1 MTDDYYEEKALA
13 EITEKGFKAGEFV
26 GDLPDPTTHNE
37 AALGGAGLGGGGGS
51 KADRGAGGIYRAG
64 GPTTI
69 FGSSGWGPFS
79 DGPLNAVR
87 KSLLSRDNVTEENWM
102 LMMAARVREADE
114 EWAKWR
120 QEARKVPE
128 GVQGV
133 YMGDAV
139 LANGLP
145 ARVNA
150 SKSKSV
156 QRAVQEEEGVV
167 VDDGGYQEGYPKR
180 KKVVGFETETEASS
194 SSAPL
199 GVYDPHSNLIF
210 CELTSTSHTHQLTC
224 SQTVTTLNP
233 RPHVGSQCLTILPTH
248 SRDPLLGVRRW
259 ETEPG
264 ALPGS
269 IPSWSS
275 RSPTQRKAKMSGY
288 LLEERRPQL
297 RLLGLRNLVVCM
309 LLLHTHFQ
317 LVGRECLKNA
327 DAGPEFHDAERQ
339 GGIKCTK

>member
-13 EITEKGFKAGEFV
+13 EISEKGFKAGEFV
-26 GDLPDPTTHNE
+26 GELPDPTTHNE
-37 AALGGAGLGGGGGS
+37 ASALGGAGLGGGGGS

-69 FGSSGWGPFS
+69 FGGSGWGPFS

-114 EWAKWR
+114 EWEKWR

-145 ARVNA
+145 ARVNG

-156 QRAVQEEEGVV
+156 QRTVQEEEGVV
-167 VDDGGYQEGYPKR
+167 VDDGEYQEGYPKR
-180 KKVVGFETETEASS
+180 KKVVGFETETEAANSN
-194 SSAPL
+194 APL

-210 CELTSTSHTHQLTC
+210 CKYIPTSGFFSSPRHLITVPR
-224 SQTVTTLNP
+224 SQRHPTDHRTL
-233 RPHVGSQCLTILPTH
+233 GSNA
-248 SRDPLLGVRRW
+248 RRLLQ
-259 ETEPG
+259 
-264 ALPGS
+264 
-269 IPSWSS
+269 
-275 RSPTQRKAKMSGY
+275 PTQEISHRGHEGGQRGLGSCMGRYRYGVPSARRSESQRCPVACWRSG
-288 LLEERRPQL
+288 
-297 RLLGLRNLVVCM
+297 
-309 LLLHTHFQ
+309 
-317 LVGRECLKNA
+317 
-327 DAGPEFHDAERQ
+327 GP
-339 GGIKCTK
+339 G